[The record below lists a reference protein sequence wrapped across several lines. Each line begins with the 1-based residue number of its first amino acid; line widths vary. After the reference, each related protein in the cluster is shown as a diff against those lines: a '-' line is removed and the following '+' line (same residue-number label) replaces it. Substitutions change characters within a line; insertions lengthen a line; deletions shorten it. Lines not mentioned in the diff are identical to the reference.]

1 MKDIKFRAFHK
12 PSKKLFDVYCFTDI
26 EVMENSFDGVFT
38 SETLPALRQDCELM
52 QYTGLKDS
60 TQFNELTKEEQEDW
74 LKGNKQE
81 DWKGKEIFEGDIVD
95 IQFDEGYSDDYIEI
109 EEGLK
114 KSYEIVIKK
123 CNLYLA
129 SEGQFIN
136 ISKVDNNFSEIRI
149 IGNRFQNPELKKVY
163 KPVMV

>member
-81 DWKGKEIFEGDIVD
+81 DWKGKEIFEGDIIQDINDNNLLRYGEDNNLTPVEFYNGSFGISVIFDGAFVPLYPYDVD
-95 IQFDEGYSDDYIEI
+95 GFKFKVVGNIYQNSELLE
-109 EEGLK
+109 
-114 KSYEIVIKK
+114 IKK
-123 CNLYLA
+123 
-129 SEGQFIN
+129 
-136 ISKVDNNFSEIRI
+136 
-149 IGNRFQNPELKKVY
+149 
-163 KPVMV
+163 